1 MTFFNR
7 YIQENYSKIRNVER
21 ELASLAFEMKLT
33 SGPKKAGAGTNFSL
47 PTFHFLVH

>member
-33 SGPKKAGAGTNFSL
+33 SGPKKQVLEQTSL
-47 PTFHFLVH
+47 YQPSIF